1 MRLSEVVIQNFCSCE
16 AVTVPLSDF
25 NPIVGYN
32 NSGKSNILR
41 AINWLLKK
49 SVLPSHMF
57 NKADEAVIV
66 EGVIENV
73 DLTLLPGNQSE
84 AVAPYVH
91 EGALKVR
98 RRQDSVVSTAAQIKL
113 DVYDYATATWKGN
126 PAGLDNALSV
136 LFPEP
141 LYIEAMEDAGEDIA
155 KFGAKNTIGLLLKR
169 VLERIHANNQQAVA
183 AMQAALAQVSGHLNG
198 AARMTELNQ
207 FETEATAAIASF
219 FPGLSFHVNFATPA
233 IDELFKSSTINL
245 SEAVGSSRPF
255 ASFGHGAQ
263 RSAHM
268 ALIKLLADVNA
279 AGGANPVGTT
289 VLLIDEPELY
299 LHPQAIE
306 LLRAS
311 LLRLSTQNFQVVFS
325 THSPLLVGAEHA
337 LQTLMIYKDAQHRT
351 IAREKLQSAAA
362 AFHANPHH
370 TEVIFSLQSAAHL
383 LFSNK
388 VLLVE
393 GKTETLLVPQIYQ
406 TSHGRSYA
414 HDKGCLV
421 SGASSSALLPM
432 MQVLRAVGFSPK
444 AVADLDFAFKV
455 ARPMSLTQ
463 LTRQSCPAKPGSR
476 LMPQPLGCFS
486 TRVACHQSARTRVV
500 GSPPS
505 RRPKLSNTW
514 LPRAKTKW
522 RKLFGCSTATISGS
536 GHVAPSRRTWASKR
550 RPRHR
555 CSSSIRRAK
564 LERWTMRAELR
575 TYIGLRSGCE

>member
-1 MRLSEVVIQNFCSCE
+1 MRLSEIVIQNFCSCE

-57 NKADEAVIV
+57 TKADEAVIV

-73 DLTLLPGNQSE
+73 DLMLLPGNQSE

-113 DVYDYATATWKGN
+113 DVYDYANASWRAN

-183 AMQAALAQVSGHLNG
+183 TMKAALAQVSDHLNG
-198 AARMTELNQ
+198 AARMAELNQ

-233 IDELFKSSTINL
+233 IDELFKSSTISL
-245 SEAVGSSRPF
+245 SEVVGSSRPF

-279 AGGANPVGTT
+279 PGGATPVGTT

-406 TSHGRSYA
+406 TVHGRSYA

-455 ARPMSLTQ
+455 A
-463 LTRQSCPAKPGSR
+463 PAHVIDPTNEAILACKAWFQANAATLGVFLDEGGMPSKRENQGSR
-476 LMPQPLGCFS
+476 LSAIPPAKAFEHMAAACQDEVAEIVQVLHGHDIWLWPRGAIEVHLGIEK
-486 TRVACHQSARTRVV
+486 TASAQMQFV
-500 GSPPS
+500 
-505 RRPKLSNTW
+505 NTARQTGT
-514 LPRAKTKW
+514 LDHA
-522 RKLFGCSTATISGS
+522 G
-536 GHVAPSRRTWASKR
+536 
-550 RPRHR
+550 
-555 CSSSIRRAK
+555 
-564 LERWTMRAELR
+564 RAEDLHR
-575 TYIGLRSGCE
+575 FAQWM

>member
-73 DLTLLPGNQSE
+73 DLTLLPVNQSE

-98 RRQDSVVSTAAQIKL
+98 RRQDSVVSAAAQIRL
-113 DVYDYATATWKGN
+113 DLYDYATATWKAN

-183 AMQAALAQVSGHLNG
+183 TMKAALAQVSDHLNG

-406 TSHGRSYA
+406 TAHGRSYA

-455 ARPMSLTQ
+455 APAHVIAPTHAAIL
-463 LTRQSCPAKPGSR
+463 SCKAWFQANAATLGVFLDEGGMPSKRENQGSRFSAIPPAKAFEYMAAACQDEVAEIVQV
-476 LMPQPLGCFS
+476 LLGHDIWLWPCGAIEAHLGIEKTAAAQMQFVN
-486 TRVACHQSARTRVV
+486 TARQT
-500 GSPPS
+500 GT
-505 RRPKLSNTW
+505 LDH
-514 LPRAKTKW
+514 A
-522 RKLFGCSTATISGS
+522 G
-536 GHVAPSRRTWASKR
+536 
-550 RPRHR
+550 
-555 CSSSIRRAK
+555 
-564 LERWTMRAELR
+564 RAEDLHR
-575 TYIGLRSGCE
+575 FAQWM